1 MPTEAEA
8 GKVLWKAGWRAHME
22 VEKRLRTKAGTQ
34 ESFGVER
41 TVAGLRKLKCT
52 TQEIACKVV

>member
-8 GKVLWKAGWRAHME
+8 GKVLWKVGWIAHME
-22 VEKRLRTKAGTQ
+22 EQKRLRTKK
-34 ESFGVER
+34 SFGVER

-52 TQEIACKVV
+52 TQGRAFS